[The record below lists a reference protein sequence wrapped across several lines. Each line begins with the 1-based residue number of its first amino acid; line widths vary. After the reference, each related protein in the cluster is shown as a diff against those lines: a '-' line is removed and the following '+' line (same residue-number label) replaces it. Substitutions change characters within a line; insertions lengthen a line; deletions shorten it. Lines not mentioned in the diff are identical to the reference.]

1 MRRDGLHEKLNEFNN
16 YGVLLR
22 APFAWRFNNHMC
34 WNAGVIFDARVC
46 TIACRGFC
54 PFGGAFSRLGSAPEI
69 IRKAPFVCNLVVLNN
84 DLVVLLGSSG
94 GPLKRG
100 VVCRAMHSCKRGCRF
115 FLHRIMICDF

>member
-1 MRRDGLHEKLNEFNN
+1 MQRDGLHEKLNEFNN

-34 WNAGVIFDARVC
+34 WNAGVIFGARVC

-69 IRKAPFVCNLVVLNN
+69 IRKAPFVCNLVVFRQWLGCFVGLVWRAFETWRRVSCDALLQKGLSVFFTPDN
-84 DLVVLLGSSG
+84 DL
-94 GPLKRG
+94 
-100 VVCRAMHSCKRGCRF
+100 
-115 FLHRIMICDF
+115 